1 MGNIVPLL
9 SASWRP
15 LGAGKGWI
23 LKATSTL
30 RKFALPKSCGL
41 SELENNS
48 TSTFGQKI
56 FLALLLMVTYV
67 KYLTFAH
74 GMLSLL
80 NQCSTPFLTT
90 ILHFPGYYV
99 TAAQALVHVSHQRIQ
114 TKVLLPFAHTELQF
128 TFPPSPDIL
137 THVYPG
143 ICFWPTFLM
152 LHDS

>member
-15 LGAGKGWI
+15 LDAGKRWI
-23 LKATSTL
+23 LKVTSTL
-30 RKFALPKSCGL
+30 RKLTLPKSH
-41 SELENNS
+41 SSSKSENNS

-74 GMLSLL
+74 GIPSLL
-80 NQCSTPFLTT
+80 NQRSTPFLTA

-99 TAAQALVHVSHQRIQ
+99 TVAQALVHVSHQRIQ
-114 TKVLLPFAHTELQF
+114 TKVLLPFTHTELQF
-128 TFPPSPDIL
+128 TFPPSPNIL

-143 ICFWPTFLM
+143 IRFWPTFPM